1 MEALR
6 QWRRLNPWSLR
17 ARGRSFIYAGKG
29 GGLLFRQPNACIHL
43 FVTVCVIAA
52 GIIFGISATE
62 WCLCALSIGMVFAAE
77 GFNTA
82 IEALADKVSEGFDPL
97 IGKAKDLAAGAVLL
111 AVGAAVAV
119 GLIIFIPYLIRVFA

>member
-29 GGLLFRQPNACIHL
+29 VGLLFRQPNACIHL

-77 GFNTA
+77 GF
-82 IEALADKVSEGFDPL
+82 
-97 IGKAKDLAAGAVLL
+97 KDQAAGAVLL